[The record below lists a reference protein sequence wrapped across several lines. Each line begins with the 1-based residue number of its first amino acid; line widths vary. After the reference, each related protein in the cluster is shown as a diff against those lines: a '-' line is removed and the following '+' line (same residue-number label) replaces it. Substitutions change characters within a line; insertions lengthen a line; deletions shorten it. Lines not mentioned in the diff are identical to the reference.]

1 MNNKKIIPLTFATLS
16 VAGALSACSD
26 TAVVGADVQGNSVAL
41 SSSSVT
47 EPGSSNSLNG
57 IPYLNE
63 EGALAALRSVGKG
76 TAVTFSHV
84 AGESSY
90 QTDSVTAHESFDR
103 AVQTILDVDPTVH
116 LIDEELVGYDAW
128 YGIHKMNR
136 TTYVVMKDEEGLV
149 HGDIR
154 FSKGSMVFLER
165 EIDVGCGIPYV
176 EKKDGSIVQ
185 MSFEDCINSDDCDF
199 SGGFGTHYEV
209 FFNDKSHPFHKEL
222 TAIKYLVT
230 IDSTIKAEFEKD
242 CALENGVL
250 ESNDDIQQACL
261 VKAELKDGV
270 ETYTDPYWKKYATYM
285 IESCILA
292 RDFEDVI
299 SRPKNF
305 M

>member
-1 MNNKKIIPLTFATLS
+1 MNFKKFIPLSFTALS
-16 VAGALSACSD
+16 VMGAFTACSD
-26 TAVVGADVQGNSVAL
+26 DKVVGADEQANTMAER
-41 SSSSVT
+41 SSSSM

-57 IPYLNE
+57 IPYLKE

-103 AVQTILDVDPTVH
+103 AVQTILNVDPTVR
-116 LIDEELVGYDAW
+116 LIDEERVGYDAW

-149 HGDIR
+149 HGDIG
-154 FSKGSMVFLER
+154 FSKGNEVFLER
-165 EIDVGCGIPYV
+165 EIEVGCGIPYV

-185 MSFEDCINSDDCDF
+185 MCFEECTTMDDCV
-199 SGGFGTHYEV
+199 GGFGGTHYEV

-230 IDSTIKAEFEKD
+230 IDSTIKEEFEKD

-250 ESNDDIQQACL
+250 ESNDDIQQVCL

-285 IESCILA
+285 IERCVLA
-292 RDFEDVI
+292 RDFEELI

>member
-1 MNNKKIIPLTFATLS
+1 MNFKKFIPLSFTALS
-16 VAGALSACSD
+16 VMGAFTACSD
-26 TAVVGADVQGNSVAL
+26 DKVVGADEQANTMAER
-41 SSSSVT
+41 SSSSM

-57 IPYLNE
+57 IPYLKE

-103 AVQTILDVDPTVH
+103 AVQSILDVDPTVR
-116 LIDEELVGYDAW
+116 LIDEEPVGFDAW

-154 FSKGSMVFLER
+154 FSKGSEFRLER
-165 EIDVGCGIPYV
+165 EISVGCGIPYA

-185 MSFEDCINSDDCDF
+185 MSYEDCLDIGDC
-199 SGGFGTHYEV
+199 SGSFGNHYEV

-222 TAIKYLVT
+222 TAIKYLT
-230 IDSTIKAEFEKD
+230 STDSIVKAEFEKD
-242 CALENGVL
+242 CALENGEL
-250 ESNDDIQQACL
+250 DFNDGDNIQRACL

-285 IESCILA
+285 IERCVLA
-292 RDFEDVI
+292 RDFEELI
-299 SRPKNF
+299 SRHKNF